1 MKTDKF
7 WVNPPWRGGR
17 TPFRLGLVPITEA
30 EWLPE
35 PICSNEYRR
44 KLMLLSGQREAVL
57 AEVPGHAVTV
67 ERVALG
73 LRTQLQA
80 LGNPGVARARDSA
93 EGPEP
98 HPGLDRS
105 VIAVDEPHPL
115 ARAALMVPD
124 DLCVLVPEAAGWVLA
139 GACLCSPSFWRLGEK
154 IGRPMSA
161 IHGPVAGLE
170 ASLGA
175 RIARFLDH
183 LPVGKVFE
191 RRNWN
196 VHRDTARFHPQP
208 EDWDPPPD
216 APACANLFVRSER
229 QTFRKFE
236 AGALLFTIGVEVHP
250 LAEIRAHPA
259 AVADLLTAI
268 AAMTPEERAS
278 FGYRHHGEALVAWLR
293 TLA

>member
-1 MKTDKF
+1 MGDRMAMKADEF
-7 WVNPPWRGGR
+7 WGSPPWRGGR
-17 TPFRLGLVPITEA
+17 TPFRLGLAPITES

-35 PICSNEYRR
+35 PICNDEYRR
-44 KLMLLSGQREAVL
+44 KLMLLSSQRETVL
-57 AEVPGHAVTV
+57 AEVSGHAVTV

-73 LRTQLQA
+73 LRTQLEA
-80 LGNPGVARARDSA
+80 LGYPGVARAAAAAD
-93 EGPEP
+93 
-98 HPGLDRS
+98 
-105 VIAVDEPHPL
+105 PHPL